1 MSFSSLLLH
10 ISFFTNVSRF
20 KSNQKLKISNPTIMV
35 GENKMDKIAKIEI
48 AKKGLIYIF
57 ILIDLI
63 IVLYLVSGF
72 FGIYNPYFLNTMNTS
87 IIMILVMVI
96 LVVTVKYLAD
106 MAIVSLERD

>member
-1 MSFSSLLLH
+1 
-10 ISFFTNVSRF
+10 
-20 KSNQKLKISNPTIMV
+20 
-35 GENKMDKIAKIEI
+35 MDKIAKIEI

-57 ILIDLI
+57 ILIALI
-63 IVLYLVSGF
+63 ILLSLVSGAF
-72 FGIYNPYFLNTMNTS
+72 GTGIYFLSTMNTS